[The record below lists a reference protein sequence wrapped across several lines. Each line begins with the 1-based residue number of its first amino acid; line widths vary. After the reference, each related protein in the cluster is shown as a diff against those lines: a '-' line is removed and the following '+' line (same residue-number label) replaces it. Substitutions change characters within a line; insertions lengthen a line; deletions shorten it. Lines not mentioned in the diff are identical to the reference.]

1 MSSHVGLTGSGPWLR
16 PVIIGAL
23 SLVALIAVEAAID
36 PFARVVALL
45 LFMIFGP
52 GLALVGL
59 LGIRDVWREL
69 SLIIGVSL
77 ALDLVVVSALVYGGI
92 RSSEAALVVLVGIAV
107 AGAVG
112 QFVSRA
118 RGAEVAS

>member
-1 MSSHVGLTGSGPWLR
+1 MSSHAAGTGSGAWLR
-16 PVIIGAL
+16 PVIVGAL
-23 SLVALIAVEAAID
+23 SLVALIAIAAAID
-36 PFARVVALL
+36 PFVRVVALL